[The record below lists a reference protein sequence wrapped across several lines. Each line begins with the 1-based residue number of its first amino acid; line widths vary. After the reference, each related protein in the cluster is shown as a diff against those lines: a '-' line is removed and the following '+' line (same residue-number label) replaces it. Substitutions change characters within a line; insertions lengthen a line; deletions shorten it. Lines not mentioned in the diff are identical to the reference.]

1 MSTILKWAG
10 NKTAIMPELK
20 KYLPAGP
27 RLVEPF
33 AGSCAVMMETDYPS
47 YLVVDINPDLINL
60 YKKVAADCES
70 FISRARVLFEI
81 ANREV
86 AYYNI
91 RQEFDCSTEITDFM
105 KAVY

>member
-10 NKTAIMPELK
+10 NKPAIMPELK

-47 YLVVDINPDLINL
+47 YLVADINPDLINL
-60 YKKVAADCES
+60 YK
-70 FISRARVLFEI
+70 
-81 ANREV
+81 
-86 AYYNI
+86 
-91 RQEFDCSTEITDFM
+91 
-105 KAVY
+105 